1 MHGLSLGAYGSEQSA
16 RLHEMIED
24 PVQGALWSG
33 PPFSSPIWSAVTRAR
48 NPGTPEWLPTYG
60 DGSIV
65 RFTNQ
70 QNHLDIPGADD
81 QTPGEAL
88 ASGEPTRSKAA
99 TKSHEPITVARYEC

>member
-1 MHGLSLGAYGSEQSA
+1 
-16 RLHEMIED
+16 MIED

-33 PPFSSPIWSAVTRAR
+33 PPFSSPIWSAVTRDR

-70 QNHLDIPGADD
+70 QNHLDIPGADLGAAPHRLPPVRQRPD
-81 QTPGEAL
+81 HLLHPRRAL
-88 ASGEPTRSKAA
+88 AEARLDERPRSAPTSRPSCAGTRS
-99 TKSHEPITVARYEC
+99 